1 MSAVPQ
7 TTVSQKPLLPGFGR
21 PLNYVPKDDQPDFVG
36 KLFPNALTPSDL
48 DIGRTKMLPRT
59 VRELVMLRFMNS
71 VTDKL
76 DWHLKVIDNEIST
89 KWKQEAISSGVD
101 MTRKMADYCIDE
113 LRHMASIHATV
124 GAGNIR
130 PPVIVFPGHVVKS
143 DTAVSP
149 ELHDALQE
157 AVKTFEA
164 AISERLKDWHPGS
177 NEMVWDLVHPSLWPL
192 VYGRSRVL
200 LEGQIASLED
210 CIDRCGQ
217 GEVPPVP
224 SDEDTKDT
232 GALETRYSWNT
243 HATSHAYSKKF
254 QWLPCEVDIS
264 GKRSRIVSYINNLH
278 PKETRLY
285 DSIAKLVDA
294 SIPLWNVTLT
304 PFSRD
309 FDFDERRIRY
319 RRVVYDPDPASVPE
333 SEGPQKEDGE
343 SDEHYYSRR
352 EEWIEVTQKL
362 VYPEP
367 KKFKPITS
375 PSDYDLKKAFGT
387 RGLQVIV
394 KLANIELTPEKPK
407 YDGGSWHVE
416 GHLNEHIVATSLYYY
431 SSENIT
437 TSTLAFRQQINNEDL
452 ECEVN
457 YEQNDSDWLSPIF
470 GCEQDGSAVQELGS
484 VDTKEGRLIT
494 FPNILQHR
502 VGPFELADP
511 SKRGHRKIVALF
523 LVDPNIKVISTA
535 HVPCQQQEWWWEKV
549 MATDK
554 SHPVTGLKGVRP
566 SVSQVPIE
574 LQEGILQ
581 DVDFPFD
588 LEQAKELRLELME
601 ERKAFVLKSSEA
613 FMETTISL
621 CEH

>member
-1 MSAVPQ
+1 MSDVPH
-7 TTVSQKPLLPGFGR
+7 TTASQKPLLPGFGR
-21 PLNYVPKDDQPDFVG
+21 PLNYIPEENQPDFVG

-48 DIGRTKMLPRT
+48 DIGRIRMRTIT

-101 MTRKMADYCIDE
+101 MTQKMADYCIDE

-130 PPVIVFPGHVVKS
+130 PPIIAFPGRIVKS

-149 ELHDALQE
+149 ELHVALQE

-164 AISERLKDWHPGS
+164 AIPERLKDWHPGS

-200 LEGQIASLED
+200 LEGQIAALED

-224 SDEDTKDT
+224 PDEDTRDIEELRRFLDPISQK
-232 GALETRYSWNT
+232 
-243 HATSHAYSKKF
+243 AYSNKF

-394 KLANIELTPEKPK
+394 KLANIELTPAKPK
-407 YDGGSWHVE
+407 YEGGSWHVE

-437 TSTLAFRQQINNEDL
+437 TSTLAFRQPINNQHL
-452 ECEVN
+452 EGLRYRQHDGE
-457 YEQNDSDWLSPIF
+457 WILPIF
-470 GCEQDGSAVQELGS
+470 GLDNGQPAVQELGS
-484 VDTKEGRLIT
+484 VDTKEGRLLT

-511 SKRGHRKIVALF
+511 SKSGHRKIVALF
-523 LVDPNIKVISTA
+523 LVDPHIKVISTA
-535 HVPCQQQEWWWEKV
+535 HVPCQQQDWWWQKV

-554 SHPVTGLKGVRP
+554 SHPAAMLKGVRP
-566 SVSQVPIE
+566 SVSQVPLE
-574 LQEGILQ
+574 LQKGILQ

-601 ERKAFVLKSSEA
+601 ERKAFVLKSSET
-613 FMETTISL
+613 FMETEISL